1 MVPIEPLLKRQYSKK
16 SFPLGTGPL
25 FKKILVADPLMI
37 RRKPLVHQ
45 LSSLGFPEASVAE
58 SGSESLIRL
67 KSEPHHA
74 LICSS
79 NLENPQSL
87 TLLKRIRENPNFSK
101 LKVLMFFEDQ
111 EDERIVSATRAG
123 MDAYLTHPVQ
133 EKDLKILLERIR

>member
-1 MVPIEPLLKRQYSKK
+1 MALDPS
-16 SFPLGTGPL
+16 S
-25 FKKILVADPLMI
+25 KKILVADPLMI

-45 LSSLGFPEASVAE
+45 LSSLGFPEASEAE

-79 NLENPQSL
+79 NLENPHSL
-87 TLLKRIRENPNFSK
+87 TLLKRIRESPNLAK
-101 LKVLMFFEDQ
+101 LKVVMFFEDQ

-123 MDAYLTHPVQ
+123 MDAYLTHPVH
-133 EKDLKILLERIR
+133 EKDLKILLERIW

>member
-1 MVPIEPLLKRQYSKK
+1 MIPIEPLLKRHYSKNL
-16 SFPLGTGPL
+16 SRLALDPSS
-25 FKKILVADPLMI
+25 KKILVADPLMI

-45 LSSLGFPEASVAE
+45 LSSLGFPELSEAE

-79 NLENPQSL
+79 NLENPDSL
-87 TLLKRIRENPNFSK
+87 TLLKRIRESPNLAK
-101 LKVLMFFEDQ
+101 LKVVMFFEDQ

-123 MDAYLTHPVQ
+123 MDAYLTHPIQ
-133 EKDLKILLERIR
+133 EKDLKILLEKIW

>member
-1 MVPIEPLLKRQYSKK
+1 MALDPS
-16 SFPLGTGPL
+16 S
-25 FKKILVADPLMI
+25 KKILVADPLMI

-45 LSSLGFPEASVAE
+45 LSSLGFPEASEAE
-58 SGSESLIRL
+58 SGSESLILL
-67 KSEPHHA
+67 KSEPHHV

-79 NLENPQSL
+79 NLENPDSL

-133 EKDLKILLERIR
+133 EKNLKILLERVLLSGKDF

>member
-1 MVPIEPLLKRQYSKK
+1 MALDPS
-16 SFPLGTGPL
+16 S
-25 FKKILVADPLMI
+25 KKILVADPLMI

-45 LSSLGFPEASVAE
+45 LSSLGFPEASEAE

-79 NLENPQSL
+79 NLENPDSL
-87 TLLKRIRENPNFSK
+87 TLLKRIRESPNLAK
-101 LKVLMFFEDQ
+101 LKVVLFFEDQ

-123 MDAYLTHPVQ
+123 MAPGSMQCLMYRRCVRRCQAICRLHASVCMTMY
-133 EKDLKILLERIR
+133 

>member
-1 MVPIEPLLKRQYSKK
+1 MVPVEPLLKRQYSKNL
-16 SFPLGTGPL
+16 SRLALDPSS
-25 FKKILVADPLMI
+25 KKILVADPLMI

-45 LSSLGFPEASVAE
+45 LSSLGFPEASEAE

-79 NLENPQSL
+79 YLENPDSL
-87 TLLKRIRENPNFSK
+87 TLLKRISESPNLAK
-101 LKVLMFFEDQ
+101 LKVVMFFEDQ
-111 EDERIVSATRAG
+111 EDEGIVSATRAG

-133 EKDLKILLERIR
+133 EKDLKILLEKIF

>member
-1 MVPIEPLLKRQYSKK
+1 MVPIEPLLKRQYSKNL
-16 SFPLGTGPL
+16 SRLALDPSS
-25 FKKILVADPLMI
+25 KKILVADPLMI

-45 LSSLGFPEASVAE
+45 LSSLGFPEASEAE

-79 NLENPQSL
+79 NLENPDSL
-87 TLLKRIRENPNFSK
+87 TLLKRIRESPNFTK

-133 EKDLKILLERIR
+133 EKDLKILLEKIL

>member
-1 MVPIEPLLKRQYSKK
+1 
-16 SFPLGTGPL
+16 
-25 FKKILVADPLMI
+25 MI

-45 LSSLGFPEASVAE
+45 LSSLGFPEASEAE

-67 KSEPHHA
+67 KREPHHA

-79 NLENPQSL
+79 NLENPDSL
-87 TLLKRIRENPNFSK
+87 TLLKRIRESPNLAK
-101 LKVLMFFEDQ
+101 LKVVMFFEDQ

-133 EKDLKILLERIR
+133 EKDLKILLEKIW

>member
-1 MVPIEPLLKRQYSKK
+1 
-16 SFPLGTGPL
+16 
-25 FKKILVADPLMI
+25 MI
-37 RRKPLVHQ
+37 RRKQLVHQ
-45 LSSLGFPEASVAE
+45 LSSLGFPEASEAE

-79 NLENPQSL
+79 NLENPDSL
-87 TLLKRIRENPNFSK
+87 TLLKRIRESPNLAK
-101 LKVLMFFEDQ
+101 LKVVMFFEDH

-133 EKDLKILLERIR
+133 EKDLKILLERIW

>member
-1 MVPIEPLLKRQYSKK
+1 MALDPS
-16 SFPLGTGPL
+16 S
-25 FKKILVADPLMI
+25 KKILVADPLMI

-45 LSSLGFPEASVAE
+45 LSSLGFPEASEAE

-67 KSEPHHA
+67 KSETHNA

-79 NLENPQSL
+79 NLENPDSL
-87 TLLKRIRENPNFSK
+87 TLLKRIRESPNLAK
-101 LKVLMFFEDQ
+101 LKVVMFFEDQ

-133 EKDLKILLERIR
+133 EKDLKILLERILLSGKDF

>member
-25 FKKILVADPLMI
+25 LKKILVADPLMI

-45 LSSLGFPEASVAE
+45 LSSLGFPEASEAE

-79 NLENPQSL
+79 NLENPDSL
-87 TLLKRIRENPNFSK
+87 TLLKRIRESPNLAK
-101 LKVLMFFEDQ
+101 LKVVMFFEDQ

-133 EKDLKILLERIR
+133 EKDLKILLEKIW

>member
-1 MVPIEPLLKRQYSKK
+1 
-16 SFPLGTGPL
+16 
-25 FKKILVADPLMI
+25 MI

-45 LSSLGFPEASVAE
+45 LSSLGFLEASEAE

-67 KSEPHHA
+67 KSVHHHA

-79 NLENPQSL
+79 NLENPDSL

-101 LKVLMFFEDQ
+101 LKVVMFFEDQ
-111 EDERIVSATRAG
+111 EDEQIVSATRAG

-133 EKDLKILLERIR
+133 EKDLKILLEKIW

>member
-1 MVPIEPLLKRQYSKK
+1 MVPVEPLLKRQYSKNL
-16 SFPLGTGPL
+16 SRLALDPSS
-25 FKKILVADPLMI
+25 KKILVADPLMI

-45 LSSLGFPEASVAE
+45 LSSLGFPEASEAE
-58 SGSESLIRL
+58 SGSESLILL

-79 NLENPQSL
+79 NLENPDSL
-87 TLLKRIRENPNFSK
+87 ILLKRIRESPNFAK
-101 LKVLMFFEDQ
+101 LKVVLFFEDQ

-133 EKDLKILLERIR
+133 EKDLKILLEKIW

>member
-1 MVPIEPLLKRQYSKK
+1 MELDPSL
-16 SFPLGTGPL
+16 
-25 FKKILVADPLMI
+25 KKILVADPLMI

-45 LSSLGFPEASVAE
+45 LSSLVFPEASEAE
-58 SGSESLIRL
+58 SSSDSLLRL

-79 NLENPQSL
+79 NLENPDSL
-87 TLLKRIRENPNFSK
+87 SLLKRIRESPNLAK
-101 LKVLMFFEDQ
+101 LKVVMFFVDQ

-133 EKDLKILLERIR
+133 EKDLKILLEKIW

>member
-1 MVPIEPLLKRQYSKK
+1 MALDPS
-16 SFPLGTGPL
+16 S
-25 FKKILVADPLMI
+25 KKILVADPLMI

-45 LSSLGFPEASVAE
+45 LSSLGFPEASEAE

-79 NLENPQSL
+79 NLENPDSL
-87 TLLKRIRENPNFSK
+87 TLLKRIRESPNLAK
-101 LKVLMFFEDQ
+101 LKVVMFFEDQ

-123 MDAYLTHPVQ
+123 MDVYFTHPVQ
-133 EKDLKILLERIR
+133 EKDLKILLEKIF

>member
-1 MVPIEPLLKRQYSKK
+1 
-16 SFPLGTGPL
+16 
-25 FKKILVADPLMI
+25 MI

-45 LSSLGFPEASVAE
+45 LSSLGFPEASEAE
-58 SGSESLIRL
+58 SGSESLILL

-79 NLENPQSL
+79 NLENPDSL
-87 TLLKRIRENPNFSK
+87 TLLKRIRESPNLAK
-101 LKVLMFFEDQ
+101 LKVVMFFEDQ

-133 EKDLKILLERIR
+133 EKDLKILLEKIW